1 MRFMTSW
8 HHIPAYL
15 SRFTALP
22 LAFFAMQSA
31 HASETLQ
38 LVTASLP
45 PFSFE
50 ENGQARG
57 IAVDLV
63 KEAFVRLRK
72 PVKISYLPMT
82 RAQTEMA
89 KGKADAVFPLAFK
102 EERLSYI
109 IYPKEKLVE
118 DRISFFVRTDSPI
131 RYDGNLDK
139 LKQYSFGIERG
150 AVYGPV
156 FTAALQNK
164 LITKTDEAAT
174 QAQNVTKLAG
184 RRFDIAVGPRL
195 VMLYS
200 ADVTGNGSAIRE
212 LKPSVDQG
220 LVAFLGFSR
229 VRAETGL
236 IRRYEKVMQEM
247 RRDGTYDH
255 ILRQYTQRQ

>member
-1 MRFMTSW
+1 MRFMTSL
-8 HHIPAYL
+8 HRILPYL
-15 SRFTALP
+15 SRFIALP
-22 LAFFAMQSA
+22 LTYFAMQGV
-31 HASETLQ
+31 HASEPLH

-63 KEAFVRLRK
+63 KEAFARLRK
-72 PVKISYLPMT
+72 PVNISYLPMT

-89 KGKADAVFPLAFK
+89 NGKADGVFPLAYK

-109 IYPKEKLVE
+109 VYPKEKLVE
-118 DRISFFVRTDSPI
+118 DSISFFVRTESAI
-131 RYDGNLDK
+131 RYDGNLTK
-139 LKQYSFGIERG
+139 LKDYSFGIERG

-156 FTAALQNK
+156 FTAALQSK
-164 LITKTDEAAT
+164 LITRTDEAAT
-174 QAQNVTKLAG
+174 QAQNVAKLAG

-195 VMLYS
+195 VILYS
-200 ADVTGNGSAIRE
+200 ADISGNGPAIRE

-229 VRAETGL
+229 QRAEARL
-236 IRRYEKVMQEM
+236 ITRYEKVMQEM
-247 RRDGTYDH
+247 RRDGTYDR
-255 ILRQYTQRQ
+255 IVRQYTQR